1 MGVSLEGVILPGFSY
16 AEIYAVRDYKLFYCG
31 DFIGKI
37 PYLNMHRNQADY
49 NKITRRVKFL

>member
-1 MGVSLEGVILPGFSY
+1 MSVDRGVSLEGVILPGFFY

-37 PYLNMHRNQADY
+37 PYLNMYRNQADY
-49 NKITRRVKFL
+49 NKIT

>member
-37 PYLNMHRNQADY
+37 PYLNMHRKLADY
-49 NKITRRVKFL
+49 NKIT